1 MGDLSKR
8 HLSLVLQRI
17 VLNAH
22 TRADPP
28 LGAASATAF
37 HAVRDPALFA
47 ESVRHSIDTIRKA
60 AAGLIAGPAAAPT
73 AAVADY
79 MAALRR
85 AVPPLT
91 AAKCEAY
98 VDVYDDAT
106 DPDAEPITQQQY
118 DEFVAN
124 FFDILALLEP
134 YTSPTTAAPHAPL
147 RKSSAAV
154 KPTTAATNVNGTDVQ
169 STGNKPRRTAKGKR
183 SKDKTVAAAADDA
196 ADPDDGVELRPLNSK
211 KGDEK

>member
-22 TRADPP
+22 TKADPP
-28 LGAASATAF
+28 LGAASQTAF

-60 AAGLIAGPAAAPT
+60 AAGLVVGPAAAP
-73 AAVADY
+73 AASVADY

-91 AAKCEAY
+91 AATCEAY
-98 VDVYDDAT
+98 IDVYDDAT

-154 KPTTAATNVNGTDVQ
+154 KPTSAAAATTLNGTDVQ
-169 STGNKPRRTAKGKR
+169 STGNKPRRRAKGKR
-183 SKDKTVAAAADDA
+183 SKDKTAVAADA
-196 ADPDDGVELRPLNSK
+196 VDPDDGVELRSLNK
-211 KGDEK
+211 PMLDEK